1 MVSICLMRRSRN
13 FPASRKWCLL
23 LQDSLA
29 PLRSLLLDVPIETN
43 NLLTCFIKPTCI
55 FNVCARVSF
64 IDADFHNTSTILS
77 SFSVS
82 IFVLGFVVCIYPFP
96 ELMRIHFLLRLRLA
110 RSSFHLSEIYGRQ
123 PVLNY
128 ANCFFVVWNLGCA
141 LAPNLVSLH
150 VIRFLVGVGCSACL
164 TICGGVIVL
173 TGRSGMRTEALEPL
187 YIQEVGESQAPLI

>member
-1 MVSICLMRRSRN
+1 MKRFRI
-13 FPASRKWCLL
+13 FPDPRKWCLL

-29 PLRSLLLDVPIETN
+29 PLRSLLSDVPIETD

-55 FNVCARVSF
+55 FNICARVSF

-82 IFVLGFVVCIYPFP
+82 IFVPGFVVCIYPFS
-96 ELMRIHFLLRLRLA
+96 ELMRIHFLLHLRLA
-110 RSSFHLSEIYGRQ
+110 RFSFHLSEIYGRQ

-128 ANCFFVVWNLGCA
+128 ANCFLVVWNLGCA
-141 LAPNLVSLH
+141 LAPNLASPLVM
-150 VIRFLVGVGCSACL
+150 RFLVGVGCSACL
-164 TICGGVIVL
+164 TIGGGVIVL
-173 TGRSGMRTEALEPL
+173 TGRSGVRTEALEPL